1 MFELTFGKLIVVIC
15 ATTTA
20 VGKAGVP
27 PLAKSLGYQFGRVV
41 GLLQGVKVKLEDVVD
56 SNSEIKEMGK
66 ELHSELRKLDSV
78 RTEFAIAAGSVGGGG
93 VGNMRMFEL
102 TFGKLIVVICAT
114 TTAVGKAGVPP
125 LAKSLGYQFGRV
137 VGLLQG
143 VKVKLEDVVDS
154 NSEIK
159 EMGKELHS
167 ELRKLDSVRTEFAIA
182 AGSVGGG
189 GVGNMLRNR
198 AVSNLTGQTSISSP
212 SPFPS
217 SPSSSSS
224 PLFPTPNS
232 IPTPRGFDNSRSGV
246 SV

>member
-1 MFELTFGKLIVVIC
+1 
-15 ATTTA
+15 
-20 VGKAGVP
+20 
-27 PLAKSLGYQFGRVV
+27 
-41 GLLQGVKVKLEDVVD
+41 
-56 SNSEIKEMGK
+56 
-66 ELHSELRKLDSV
+66 
-78 RTEFAIAAGSVGGGG
+78 
-93 VGNMRMFEL
+93 MFEL

-198 AVSNLTGQTSISSP
+198 AVSNLTASSNTHTTAAVVESSWGEKSALKFTSVGETHNSHSDN
-212 SPFPS
+212 
-217 SPSSSSS
+217 SS
-224 PLFPTPNS
+224 PL
-232 IPTPRGFDNSRSGV
+232 RKSGADLLNDIIQENLV
-246 SV
+246 HQHYDKVVEKQELATQRERAEMKNRKEKEL

>member
-1 MFELTFGKLIVVIC
+1 
-15 ATTTA
+15 
-20 VGKAGVP
+20 
-27 PLAKSLGYQFGRVV
+27 
-41 GLLQGVKVKLEDVVD
+41 
-56 SNSEIKEMGK
+56 
-66 ELHSELRKLDSV
+66 
-78 RTEFAIAAGSVGGGG
+78 
-93 VGNMRMFEL
+93 MFEL

-212 SPFPS
+212 SPSPS

-224 PLFPTPNS
+224 PLFPPPNSTPAPTPNS
-232 IPTPRGFDNSRSGV
+232 IPTPPTASSNTHTTAAVVESSWGEKSALKFTSVGETHNSHSDNSSPLRKSGADLLNDIIQENLV
-246 SV
+246 HQHYDKVVEKQELATQRERAEMKNRKEKEL

>member
-1 MFELTFGKLIVVIC
+1 
-15 ATTTA
+15 
-20 VGKAGVP
+20 
-27 PLAKSLGYQFGRVV
+27 
-41 GLLQGVKVKLEDVVD
+41 
-56 SNSEIKEMGK
+56 
-66 ELHSELRKLDSV
+66 
-78 RTEFAIAAGSVGGGG
+78 
-93 VGNMRMFEL
+93 MFEL

-212 SPFPS
+212 SPSPS

-224 PLFPTPNS
+224 PLFPPPIPPPPPPPILSPPPPQHHQTLTPLRLLSNPLGVKNPPSNS
-232 IPTPRGFDNSRSGV
+232 LPLAKPTTRTRTTAVRSENPV
-246 SV
+246 RTFSTTSFKRTWFTSTTTRL